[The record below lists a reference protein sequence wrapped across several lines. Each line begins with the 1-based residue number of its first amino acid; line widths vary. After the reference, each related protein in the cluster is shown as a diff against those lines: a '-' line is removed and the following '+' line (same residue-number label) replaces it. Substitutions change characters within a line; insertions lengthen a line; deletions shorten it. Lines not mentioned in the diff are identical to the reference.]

1 MIEALLC
8 SLVTI
13 FPDYLFRRFGQGK
26 RFGVEITLY
35 TVWYELRWGIVACVI
50 LTVTLIMTIFYF
62 HPSTSSAAAFFRVMP
77 LAPEAAG
84 RVAVVHVRSGETVA
98 AGAPLFTL
106 DDGDERAALET
117 ARRRIDEID
126 ARALVAAARLA
137 AADGAIAQAQGAL
150 DQALD
155 ELATRQALVARNPDL
170 VAAREIERLETLA
183 EGRRGAVDAARAEKN
198 ASETEIAAL
207 LPAQRAL
214 AQAELAQAQVALDS
228 MVIRAGVAGEIEQ
241 FTLRVGDL
249 VSPLMRPGGVIV
261 PTDVKRRTVHAG
273 FNQIEAQILRP
284 GMIAEIAC
292 PALPFAVIPMV
303 VVSVQNYVASG
314 QVMLSDQLLDASALA
329 DDGTVLA
336 ELEPLWP
343 GGLDRLP
350 PGASCTANA
359 YTSNHE
365 RLADPDLPTL
375 TRLALHAV
383 DATAV
388 VHASILRIQALLAPV
403 RTLVLSGGH

>member
-13 FPDYLFRRFGQGK
+13 LPDFLFRRFGQGK
-26 RFGVEITLY
+26 RLGVEITLY

-50 LTVTLIMTIFYF
+50 LTVSLITTIFYF
-62 HPSTSSAAAFFRVMP
+62 HPSTTSAASFFRAMP
-77 LAPEAAG
+77 LVPEATG
-84 RVAVVHVRSGETVA
+84 RVAEVHVRSGETIA
-98 AGAPLFTL
+98 AGAPLFSL

-126 ARALVAAARLA
+126 ARALVAAARLV

-155 ELATRQALVARNPDL
+155 ELATKRALVARNPDL
-170 VAAREIERLETLA
+170 VAAREIERLETLT
-183 EGRRGAVDAARAEKN
+183 EGRRGAVDAARAEKT
-198 ASETEIAAL
+198 ASETEITAL

-214 AQAELAQAQVALDS
+214 AEAELAQAQVALDR
-228 MVIRAGVAGEIEQ
+228 MEIRAGVAGQIEQ

-249 VSPLMRPGGVIV
+249 VSPLMRPGGLII
-261 PTDVKRRTVHAG
+261 PADAGRRAVQAG
-273 FNQIEAQILRP
+273 FNQIEAQVLRP

-292 PALPFAVIPMV
+292 PALPFTVIPMV

-314 QVMLSDQLLDASALA
+314 QIRLADQLLDASAFKG
-329 DDGTVLA
+329 DGTVLA
-336 ELEPLWP
+336 ELEPLYP
-343 GGLDRLP
+343 GGLDGLP

-365 RLADPDLPTL
+365 RLADPELSTA

-388 VHASILRIQALLAPV
+388 VHAAILRIQALLAPV